1 MRAIRLVML
10 SALML
15 GSGITLAH
23 AQAISVGAVITGEV
37 VPGVYGQV
45 VIGNRPPPPLVVAQ
59 PVVVEPVPVGVAPP
73 EPIYLHV
80 PPGHARNW
88 RKHCHEY
95 HACNR
100 PVYFVRSAEY
110 EPGFDRERWEHEHG
124 RDHDHDRDHDHEHHD
139 HGHHGD
145 RDDHDRGD
153 RDRDH

>member
-1 MRAIRLVML
+1 MRTMHSVVLSML
-10 SALML
+10 ALGAFAPL
-15 GSGITLAH
+15 
-23 AQAISVGAVITGEV
+23 AQAQISVNATITGEV

-45 VIGNRPPPPLVVAQ
+45 VLGNGPPPPLLYAQ
-59 PVVVEPVPVGVAPP
+59 PVVVQPVAVVAGEPVVQPL
-73 EPIYLHV
+73 YLHV

-100 PVYFVRSAEY
+100 PVYFVKSAEY
-110 EPGFDRERWEHEHG
+110 EPGFDRARWEREHG
-124 RDHDHDRDHDHEHHD
+124 HDHDQDHEHHD
-139 HGHHGD
+139 HGHHGED